1 MSTSPLFEM
10 LGPRARR
17 RSHALEV
24 ALWVILAVAAYFI
37 VRTLNRH
44 GAFDAAAWKPFAL
57 WGVWRQLGLGLFNN
71 LRAAVVGMLLSMFF
85 GCFLGWG
92 LLSERKTVRYLCRVF
107 TDVFNGIPILLL
119 LFFTSLVLPS
129 WGLPLSDFW
138 FLVIALSLYSTAVVG
153 DLVRAG
159 VLALPRGESEAAAAL
174 GFSGLQSMW
183 LILLPQALRLMSPAL
198 VSQMVI
204 VFKGTTLS
212 FALGGYFDLLRSATV
227 LGAYFSQ
234 SLLQAQGIAAIAFML
249 INIGLS
255 QLASTIDRKEKQR
268 YRTQPVAV
276 GELNIKRATIPLAR

>member
-1 MSTSPLFEM
+1 MSTTTLFEEP
-10 LGPRARR
+10 GPRAQRR
-17 RSHALEV
+17 NRAIEAASWLIAAGV
-24 ALWVILAVAAYFI
+24 AYVVI
-37 VRTLNRH
+37 RTLNKS
-44 GAFDAAAWKPFAL
+44 GAFDAAAWQPFAQ
-57 WGVWRQLGLGLFNN
+57 WGVWKQLGLGLLNN

-92 LLSERKTVRYLCRVF
+92 LLSKRKIIRDPCRVF
-107 TDVFNGIPILLL
+107 TDIFNGIPILLL
-119 LFFTSLVLPS
+119 LFFISLVLPS

-174 GFSGLQSMW
+174 GFSEIQSMW

-204 VFKGTTLS
+204 VFKGTTLA
-212 FALGGYFDLLRSATV
+212 FVLGGYFDLLRSATV
-227 LGAYFSQ
+227 LGAYYSR

-255 QLASTIDRKEKQR
+255 QLASAIDRREKQR
-268 YRTQPVAV
+268 YGTQPVALD
-276 GELNIKRATIPLAR
+276 ELDTNRAATPLAR

>member
-1 MSTSPLFEM
+1 MSTTTLFEEP
-10 LGPRARR
+10 GPRARR
-17 RSHALEV
+17 RNRALE
-24 ALWVILAVAAYFI
+24 AASWVIAAGVAYVV
-37 VRTLNRH
+37 VRTLNKS
-44 GAFDAAAWKPFAL
+44 GAFDAAAWQPFAQ
-57 WGVWRQLGLGLFNN
+57 WGVWKQLGLGLLNN

-92 LLSERKTVRYLCRVF
+92 LLSKRKIVRNPCRVF
-107 TDVFNGIPILLL
+107 TDIFNGIPILLL
-119 LFFTSLVLPS
+119 LFFISLVLPS

-174 GFSGLQSMW
+174 GFSEIQSMW

-204 VFKGTTLS
+204 VFKGTTLA
-212 FALGGYFDLLRSATV
+212 FVLGGYFDLLRSATV
-227 LGAYFSQ
+227 LGAYYSR

-255 QLASTIDRKEKQR
+255 QIASAIDRKEKQR
-268 YRTQPVAV
+268 YGAQPVALD
-276 GELNIKRATIPLAR
+276 ELDANRAAVPPAR

>member
-1 MSTSPLFEM
+1 MSATKLFEEP
-10 LGPRARR
+10 GPRAQRR
-17 RSHALEV
+17 NRVLEV
-24 ALWVILAVAAYFI
+24 VSWVVVAGVAYAVI
-37 VRTLNRH
+37 RTLDKN
-44 GAFDAAAWKPFAL
+44 GAFDAAAWQPFAQ
-57 WGVWRQLGLGLFNN
+57 WGVWKQLGLGLLNN
-71 LRAAVVGMLLSMFF
+71 LRAAVVGMLFSMLF

-92 LLSERKTVRYLCRVF
+92 LLSKRKIVQYPCRVF
-107 TDVFNGIPILLL
+107 TDVFNGIPVLLL

-159 VLALPRGESEAAAAL
+159 VLALPLGESEAAAAL

-204 VFKGTTLS
+204 VFKGTTLA
-212 FALGGYFDLLRSATV
+212 FVLGGYFDLLRSATV
-227 LGAYFSQ
+227 LGAYYSR

-249 INIGLS
+249 INIALS
-255 QLASTIDRKEKQR
+255 QIASAIDRKEKQR
-268 YRTQPVAV
+268 YGVQPVALD
-276 GELNIKRATIPLAR
+276 E